1 MSEQD
6 FENHISIQSI
16 KKQCYDLNFSF
27 QLVSTEYIKNRLL
40 NVNEKK
46 SSGPDGITP
55 KLLKTSA
62 PAVALPLTNLSKY
75 CIDKSTWPSA
85 WKQGDVTPAYKKD
98 EVVKKVNYRPITVL
112 SCIPKLFE
120 KSKYDQLYDCFSPIF
135 SSNMSGFLRG
145 HSCATALI
153 KMTDDLRRAL
163 HQNKDVGVVTVDLS
177 KAFDS
182 VCLNIL
188 IAKLK
193 AYGIQDQAL
202 QLMRIKRNYSTDMH
216 NAYTV
221 VKI

>member
-1 MSEQD
+1 MVYSSEFVSWFILDPSTFNTSFTTPIIKETTLNLSEQD

-46 SSGPDGITP
+46 TCRPDGITP

-98 EVVKKVNYRPITVL
+98 EVVKK
-112 SCIPKLFE
+112 
-120 KSKYDQLYDCFSPIF
+120 
-135 SSNMSGFLRG
+135 
-145 HSCATALI
+145 
-153 KMTDDLRRAL
+153 
-163 HQNKDVGVVTVDLS
+163 
-177 KAFDS
+177 
-182 VCLNIL
+182 
-188 IAKLK
+188 
-193 AYGIQDQAL
+193 
-202 QLMRIKRNYSTDMH
+202 
-216 NAYTV
+216 
-221 VKI
+221 